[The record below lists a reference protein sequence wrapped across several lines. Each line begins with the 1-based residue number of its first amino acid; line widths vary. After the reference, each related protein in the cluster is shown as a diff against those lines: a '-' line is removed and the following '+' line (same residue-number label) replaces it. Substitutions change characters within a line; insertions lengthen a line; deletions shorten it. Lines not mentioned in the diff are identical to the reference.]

1 VPRNQEKH
9 GKDPARKSIN
19 EHRILN
25 AKSVSPE
32 LLATAIHE
40 LSTKSSPNSVVFT
53 TTIIMET
60 ISAVFSPVTGNPINP
75 ATTANSGNLATTTR
89 QLVKTLIKF
98 RTSELQGIA
107 VFWDYHANFRRVSH
121 GVRD

>member
-9 GKDPARKSIN
+9 GKDPARKSVN